1 MRTLARSIV
10 PLVVVLCLS
19 AALPALA
26 AVVEVDTPWLAT
38 HLLTMGPG
46 DTVCVRGTASV
57 PQPAMENIQ
66 WLGGELRFAAC
77 RLEPQSGRLATGLPL
92 VVGAGQSLVLEGS
105 LIQGVPTA
113 LVLDGGSARL
123 LDVTLAAD
131 SAAIVSQHAASRLEL
146 DQVRLCASGTGLE
159 VVAADSLFITNGLF
173 LTNGT
178 GLRVGPG
185 AWVGLQNCLFQGNER
200 AIAIAP
206 TAQPPVLLGQVDLVE
221 ARDAL
226 VENLSPVALEL
237 GDTHVDNPSLLL
249 GAFTRSG
256 TDPGAPMHPLKVAAA
271 PIVDG
276 GEFDDDETPLNAVVM
291 TTDGLP
297 CRVSKFNIYQ
307 SLHPYDGFEFQ
318 RSVQPGDILGLGLTG
333 SRCFYQVTACIGDWS
348 VQGGE

>member
-131 SAAIVSQHAASRLEL
+131 SVAIVSQHAASRLEL

-159 VVAADSLFITNGLF
+159 VVAGDSLLIKNGLF
-173 LTNGT
+173 LSNGT

-221 ARDAL
+221 ARYAL
-226 VENLSPVALEL
+226 VENLSPQALEL
-237 GDTHVDNPSLLL
+237 GDSHVDNPALLL
-249 GAFTRSG
+249 GSFARSG
-256 TDPGAPMHPLKVAAA
+256 ADPGAPIHPLKIAAS
-271 PIVDG
+271 PIVI
-276 GEFDDDETPLNAVVM
+276 EDDDISADFIFEAVHV
-291 TTDGLP
+291 TSDGLP
-297 CRVSKFNIYQ
+297 CQPSSYGIYKS
-307 SLHPYDGFEFQ
+307 SLPYSGF
-318 RSVQPGDILGLGLTG
+318 VLVAVVDQPGLVIRH
-333 SRCFYQVTACIGDWS
+333 SSSNNEFYRATARIGEWEAN
-348 VQGGE
+348 Q